1 MDEIYNTDG
10 NGNNSYYNDFEEELN
25 NLANWIKM
33 KTMVKQSSIACS
45 NALRY
50 DYQIAFTALGA
61 DADLDRWKFNLL
73 NY

>member
-1 MDEIYNTDG
+1 MKYTD
-10 NGNNSYYNDFEEELN
+10 GNNSYYNDFEEELN
-25 NLANWIKM
+25 NLANWIENENNGE
-33 KTMVKQSSIACS
+33 A
-45 NALRY
+45 NY